1 MRRVYNLAKR
11 DVAGYEMHAAR
22 IAKLLKDEP
31 VFLSSVLACL
41 FHIAAADGILHP
53 AEDRFLENVATIF
66 RLDRGEYL
74 SIRATYVND
83 PRSPYAILGLA
94 PERLRRGD
102 QGSLPRA
109 RAHASSRS
117 GLCERRAARVLRRR
131 QPQACRHQ
139 RRLRCH
145 REGARGSRRS
155 EPEKTS

>member
-1 MRRVYNLAKR
+1 
-11 DVAGYEMHAAR
+11 MHAGR

-94 PERLRRGD
+94 PNASDAEIKDRY
-102 QGSLPRA
+102 RA
-109 RAHASSRS
+109 LARTHHPDRVCAS
-117 GLCERRAARVLRRR
+117 GVPHEFCVAAN
-131 QPQACRHQ
+131 
-139 RRLRCH
+139 RRLAAINAAYDAIEKE
-145 REGARGSRRS
+145 REGSRRS